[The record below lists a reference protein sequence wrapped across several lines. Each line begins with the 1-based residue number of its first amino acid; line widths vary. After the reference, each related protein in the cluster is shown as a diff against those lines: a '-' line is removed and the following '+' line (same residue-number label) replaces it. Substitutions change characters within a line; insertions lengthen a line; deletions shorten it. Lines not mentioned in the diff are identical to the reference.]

1 MDKFFL
7 KMKSKED
14 KIYSYVV
21 LVIGLLFLYIYFYM
35 GNFSYGWTIKRTF
48 FSTYWMENV
57 GVRRSNIEFFFVIHQ
72 ILFIFF
78 YWYIREDIVKLL
90 KWVHSKI

>member
-1 MDKFFL
+1 
-7 KMKSKED
+7 MKSKEE

-48 FSTYWMENV
+48 FSKYWIEDV
-57 GVRRSNIEFFFVIHQ
+57 GVNSRNIQVFFILHQ
-72 ILFIFF
+72 VLFILS
-78 YWYIREDIVKLL
+78 YWYIRKDIVKLL
-90 KWVHSKI
+90 KLIHSKI